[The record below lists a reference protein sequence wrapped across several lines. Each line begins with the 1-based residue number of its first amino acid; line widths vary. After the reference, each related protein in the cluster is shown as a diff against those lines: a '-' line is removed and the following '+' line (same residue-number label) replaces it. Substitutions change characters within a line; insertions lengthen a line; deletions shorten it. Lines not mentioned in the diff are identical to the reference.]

1 MVKKKIKKKD
11 EQVVKFV
18 EVRLLGIIL
27 FDRIFL
33 FG

>member
-1 MVKKKIKKKD
+1 MVKKKKD